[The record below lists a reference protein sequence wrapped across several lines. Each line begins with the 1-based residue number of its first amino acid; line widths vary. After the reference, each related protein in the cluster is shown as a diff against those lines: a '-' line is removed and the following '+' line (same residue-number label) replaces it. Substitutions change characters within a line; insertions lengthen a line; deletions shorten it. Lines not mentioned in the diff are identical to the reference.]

1 MAQSPWQTTVKRQQL
16 RGLLLL
22 PLLVGSV
29 SLNIWQANQRVP
41 VPPTA
46 GASIA
51 RIDPSLAGKDVFRV
65 ATYNVRRGKGTDGIK
80 DLSRAARLLSDC
92 DIVGI
97 NELAGPGIW
106 GEPNQAEQLGNHLK
120 MGWLYGPNQ
129 RRWYRDHF
137 GNGLL
142 SRFEV
147 SAWYNEPILKGSSLR
162 NLITAHLVVNQK
174 TIVLLITHLDAEQNR
189 DRQLRYVLEVFRRYP
204 TAILLGDFN
213 ATAGHPLLR
222 GLLGDSGTID
232 AVQVALGP
240 NDKDDRLD
248 WIILRGLEV
257 VAGGQEPVGISDHPC
272 FWVDVKFPDPSVGSA
287 G

>member
-1 MAQSPWQTTVKRQQL
+1 MARRRWQAYLKPTRVRCL
-16 RGLLLL
+16 LGLLL
-22 PLLVGSV
+22 GSV
-29 SLNIWQANQRVP
+29 ALNIWQADQRVP

-46 GASIA
+46 GASISG
-51 RIDPSLAGKDVFRV
+51 IDPSLAGKDVFRV
-65 ATYNVRRGKGTDGIK
+65 ATYNVCRGKGTDGIE
-80 DLSRAARLLSDC
+80 DLSRAARLLGDC

-97 NELAGPGIW
+97 NELAGPSVW
-106 GEPNQAEQLGNHLK
+106 GEPNQAEQLGNHLE

-142 SRFEV
+142 SRFDV

-189 DRQLRYVLEVFRRYP
+189 DWQLRHVLEEFQRYP

-213 ATAGHPLLR
+213 ATAGHPLLQD
-222 GLLGDSGTID
+222 LLRDSGTID

-240 NDKDDRLD
+240 NDRDDRID

-257 VAGGQEPVGISDHPC
+257 VAGGREPVGISDHPC
-272 FWVDVKFPDPSVGSA
+272 LWVDVKFPDPSVGA
-287 G
+287 DG

>member
-1 MAQSPWQTTVKRQQL
+1 MVRRPWQTPLKHRQL
-16 RGLLLL
+16 SGLMLLLI
-22 PLLVGSV
+22 GSV
-29 SLNIWQANQRVP
+29 ALNIWQADQRIP

-46 GASIA
+46 GVSISG
-51 RIDPSLAGKDVFRV
+51 INPSLAEKDVFRV
-65 ATYNVRRGKGTDGIK
+65 ATYNVCRGKGTDGIE
-80 DLSRAARLLSDC
+80 DLRRAARLLSDC

-97 NELAGPGIW
+97 NELAGPGVW
-106 GEPNQAEQLGNHLK
+106 GDPNQAEQLGKHLN

-147 SAWYNEPILKGSSLR
+147 STWYNEPILKGSSLR
-162 NLITAHLVVNQK
+162 NLITAHLVVNQRSL
-174 TIVLLITHLDAEQNR
+174 VLLITHLDAEQNR

-204 TAILLGDFN
+204 NAVLLGDFN
-213 ATAGHPLLR
+213 ATADHPLLHD
-222 GLLGDSGTID
+222 LLKDSGTVD
-232 AVQVALGP
+232 AVRVALGP
-240 NDKDDRLD
+240 DDQDDRID

-257 VAGGQEPVGISDHPC
+257 VAGGREPVGISDHPC
-272 FWVDVKFPDPSVGSA
+272 FWVDVKFLDPPVGSD